1 MIHFA
6 TAGCLPSRLYSLL
19 HSTRSNLHGQCLNPL
34 NMHLSPGGSS
44 GGEAASVSS
53 GATLAGIGSDIGGS
67 VRQPAAVT
75 GLYGIRCT
83 SGRIGLDGV
92 RTTMPGNQ
100 GIPATIGPLCRS
112 RRDLH
117 LVTEILIS
125 NTSNVNPFTTPPLP
139 WRELKWASAGR
150 KRLRVGVLRDDGV
163 VQPITPIR
171 RALEYAIDK
180 LSKEKEVETIF
191 CTPDSCIYGRGWD
204 LAREL

>member
-1 MIHFA
+1 
-6 TAGCLPSRLYSLL
+6 
-19 HSTRSNLHGQCLNPL
+19 
-34 NMHLSPGGSS
+34 MHLSPGGSS

-53 GATLAGIGSDIGGS
+53 GATLLGIGSDIGGS

-112 RRDLH
+112 RRDLS
-117 LVTEILIS
+117 LATEILIS
-125 NTSNVNPFTTPPLP
+125 KTSTVNPFTTPPLP
-139 WRELKWASAGR
+139 WRRVDSVLKDRR
-150 KRLRVGVLRDDGV
+150 KLRVGVLRDDGV
-163 VQPITPIR
+163 AQPITPIR

-180 LSKEKEVETIF
+180 LSKNDSIEMVS
-191 CTPDSCIYGRGWD
+191 CRPDTIYGRGWD
-204 LAREL
+204 LVREL